1 MLSLQ
6 TREGRS
12 EDRAWVTGRVI
23 GPLPTR
29 LSEEDRT
36 AWRCF
41 GAVTQSNGQRGKNTQ
56 LFETWQ
62 DCRVKT
68 NNNKQTNK
76 PEVRPRKRRLPSL
89 LCVIPPS
96 LEIIKDKV
104 YKRRVV
110 YKYPSKTVENFR
122 KHLKETIKFVHLGL
136 AVWGENDQVCIMIFI
151 KYTLLMSC
159 ENGVKVR
166 KHCIF

>member
-6 TREGRS
+6 AREGGS
-12 EDRAWVTGRVI
+12 EDRAWVTGGVI

-41 GAVTQSNGQRGKNTQ
+41 GAVTQSNGQRGKNTR

-62 DCRVKT
+62 DCCVKT

-76 PEVRPRKRRLPSL
+76 PEVRPRKLRIPSL

-96 LEIIKDKV
+96 LEIIKNKV
-104 YKRRVV
+104 YKHWVV
-110 YKYPSKTVENFR
+110 YKYPSKTVENFC

-136 AVWGENDQVCIMIFI
+136 AVWRENDQVCVMIFI
-151 KYTLLMSC
+151 RYTLLTSC
-159 ENGVKVR
+159 ENGVKVW
-166 KHCIF
+166 KHCI